1 MIGKRVLE
9 EKYITSSEAKEIL
22 SSTLKN
28 RKEPSYEQKT
38 ASEYLA
44 KFSKFKAA
52 KSRALVDE
60 LLKSNPRI
68 KLQMAVKLVDLMPKD
83 EDDVRAVFAK
93 ERFTLT
99 KEDVKSILEI
109 LSR

>member
-9 EKYITSSEAKEIL
+9 EKYVTSSEAKDIL
-22 SSTLKN
+22 ASVLKN
-28 RKEPSYEQKT
+28 REEPNYEQKT
-38 ASEYLA
+38 AAEYLA
-44 KFSKFKAA
+44 KFSKLKAA

-68 KLQMAVKLVDLMPKD
+68 KLQTAVKLVDLMPKD

-99 KEDVKSILEI
+99 KEDVKGILEI